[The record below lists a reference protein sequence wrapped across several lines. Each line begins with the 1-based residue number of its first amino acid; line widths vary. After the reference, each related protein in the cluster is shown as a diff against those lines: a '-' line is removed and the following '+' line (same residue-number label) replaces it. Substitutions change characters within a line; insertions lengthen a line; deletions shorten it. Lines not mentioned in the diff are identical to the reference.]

1 MGDQFYS
8 ITFLSQ
14 VGWDILYLFTSF
26 YFYLISGYLLF
37 DTVHWLAHRSHN
49 SSYRVLRWFSK
60 THAIH
65 HFYFNRKLKYN
76 NSYRVANLLSHAPL
90 ELICQLLGCM
100 TSWKLVQLFGPTMML
115 CPKGFDVLPVV
126 ALMVKLTVFVV
137 RDLGVD
143 DNHVSYTHV
152 VPKDPN
158 ILHVG
163 PEFHALHHVD
173 PNNYFGSWLRI
184 LDWIIGTAATIKNRN
199 VTVLSSGDMVGQA
212 LQHELVLDE
221 IKSIRSPRFGVDW
234 TYGDSA
240 KLKPL
245 LEDTDILIIAC
256 TGRNETSP
264 GTTSDQFTSTIIDLF
279 KRTRRQKPGP
289 TLLPEV
295 WHVGT
300 KTDLFKRP
308 TAAQSLGSQ
317 LAKSNLCPEVQA
329 YFDDEAFLYR
339 CIISSTA
346 ERPDAALAWLTSKIV
361 LFWIR
366 RGATY
371 IPVDCFDLVIKIP
384 GLWAKL
390 QSMRGLSLPTIL
402 GYCIGTVRDL
412 IDLGRPH
419 KFD

>member
-1 MGDQFYS
+1 MYAMGEQFYP
-8 ITFLSQ
+8 ITFLFQ
-14 VGWDILYLFTSF
+14 AGWDIAYLYTSF

-90 ELICQLLGCM
+90 EFICQLLGCM
-100 TSWKLVQLFGPTMML
+100 TSWKLMQLFGPTMML
-115 CPKGFDVLPVV
+115 CPKGYDVLPVI
-126 ALMVKLTVFVV
+126 ALLVKQTVFVV

-163 PEFHALHHVD
+163 SEFHALHHVD

-184 LDWIIGTAATIKNRN
+184 LDWIIGTAATIKKRN
-199 VTVLSSGDMVGQA
+199 VMVLDSGDIIGQA
-212 LQHELVLDE
+212 LHHELVLDE
-221 IKSIRSPRFGVDW
+221 IKSIRAPRFGVDW
-234 TYGDSA
+234 TYEDSS
-240 KLKPL
+240 KLMPL

-256 TGRNETSP
+256 SSGRNETSP
-264 GTTSDQFTSTIIDLF
+264 DTTSHQFAATVIDLF

-289 TLLPEV
+289 SLLPEV

-300 KTDLFKRP
+300 KADLFELP
-308 TAAQSLGSQ
+308 TAAQSLGSKP
-317 LAKSNLCPEVQA
+317 AKSNLSPKVQA
-329 YFDDEAFLYR
+329 FFDDEAFLYR
-339 CIISSTA
+339 CIVSSTA

-371 IPVDCFDLVIKIP
+371 IPTDCFDFAIKIP
-384 GLWAKL
+384 GRWAEL
-390 QSMRGLSLPTIL
+390 RSRTGLSLPTIL
-402 GYCIGTVRDL
+402 GYCSRTVQDL
-412 IDLGRPH
+412 I
-419 KFD
+419 